1 MVELYVNVLMY
12 SFIQYIVNGMIGL
25 LVNALGH
32 VQEDGESK
40 PGQQKLQLSMGVKSV
55 LVLALLKKAVTYKIV
70 QVIFPRTY
78 FNLS

>member
-55 LVLALLKKAVTYKIV
+55 LVLALLKKAVTYKTV
-70 QVIFPRTY
+70 QV
-78 FNLS
+78 